1 MKNKLI
7 LGAAFLLAAIT
18 ESLACTNL
26 IVGKGA
32 SVDGSVIVSY
42 SADSYGMFGEL
53 YHYPAGMHEKGTMR
67 DIYDW
72 DSGKYLGQIKEA
84 RQTYNVVGNMNEFQV
99 TIGETTFGGREELVD
114 STGIMDYGSL
124 IYVALQRS
132 RTAKEAIQV
141 MTDLVKEYGYYSSG
155 ESFSIA
161 DPNEVWIL
169 EMIGKGPGVKGA
181 VWVAVRIPDD
191 CIAAHANQSRDSS
204 VQYE

>member
-53 YHYPAGMHEKGTMR
+53 YHYPAGMHEKGAMR

-141 MTDLVKEYGYYSSG
+141 MIAVANHSVSLIPMKSG
-155 ESFSIA
+155 F
-161 DPNEVWIL
+161 W
-169 EMIGKGPGVKGA
+169 
-181 VWVAVRIPDD
+181 R
-191 CIAAHANQSRDSS
+191 
-204 VQYE
+204 

>member
-84 RQTYNVVGNMNEFQV
+84 RQC
-99 TIGETTFGGREELVD
+99 FGR
-114 STGIMDYGSL
+114 
-124 IYVALQRS
+124 R
-132 RTAKEAIQV
+132 
-141 MTDLVKEYGYYSSG
+141 
-155 ESFSIA
+155 
-161 DPNEVWIL
+161 P
-169 EMIGKGPGVKGA
+169 
-181 VWVAVRIPDD
+181 
-191 CIAAHANQSRDSS
+191 QS
-204 VQYE
+204 Y

>member
-7 LGAAFLLAAIT
+7 LGAALVLAAIT
-18 ESLACTNL
+18 EGLACTNL

-32 SVDGSVIVSY
+32 SADGSVIVSY

-53 YHYPAGMHEKGTMR
+53 YHYPAGIHEKGAMR

-114 STGIMDYGSL
+114 STGIR
-124 IYVALQRS
+124 A
-132 RTAKEAIQV
+132 
-141 MTDLVKEYGYYSSG
+141 
-155 ESFSIA
+155 
-161 DPNEVWIL
+161 
-169 EMIGKGPGVKGA
+169 
-181 VWVAVRIPDD
+181 
-191 CIAAHANQSRDSS
+191 
-204 VQYE
+204 